1 MEAEMFA
8 NGMKSMSRVFL
19 PLDLQFR
26 KYLEFKKK
34 QYRALVFN
42 IED

>member
-1 MEAEMFA
+1 MFA
-8 NGMKSMSRVFL
+8 NGMKLMSRVFL

-26 KYLEFKKK
+26 KYLEFKEK